1 MQKLFLATD
10 GFPYGSTERN
20 FVLPE
25 IIRLRHIY
33 DITVISHADMKQLA
47 EGMGDLELPEDVAL
61 VHFPRPMVTVADK
74 IKALLLY
81 MIDGDGRR
89 EIREILADGK
99 NRRKRLYQSLSF
111 WAQSLS
117 DQKTLRRSGLF
128 SKDEPVIYYSFWY
141 TYFCYSMV
149 REGHRYPDV
158 KIIARTHGHDLY
170 HERVPGGR
178 QPFRHQMEKRLESI
192 VFACE
197 YGRRYYGDKVK
208 DVCTGAD
215 KLKVCKLGTD
225 PPRRGMPDG
234 DGEEW
239 QLVSCSNAVPLK
251 RIELIID
258 GLAHITG
265 YHIHWTHMGD
275 GSDLMRLQEY
285 ADHRLGPKK
294 NIRYTFAGYV
304 RNVALF
310 YEQHHVD
317 CFITTS
323 STEGGCPV
331 SIQEAMSYGIPIIAT
346 AVGGITEMIGDNGIL
361 LTGDPCGEDVAE
373 AIETIAGADKKT
385 IKKMKESSY
394 ARWKAEFDVNDSYK
408 RILAELQAISG

>member
-25 IIRLRHIY
+25 IVRLRQYY
-33 DITVISHADMKQLA
+33 DITVISHADMKEIVAGAVYEEQL
-47 EGMGDLELPEDVAL
+47 ENVRL
-61 VHFPRPMVTVADK
+61 VHFPRPIITVADK

-81 MIDGDGRR
+81 IIDGDGRR
-89 EIREILADGK
+89 EIREILADRQ
-99 NRRKRLYQSLSF
+99 NRRERLYQSLSF

-117 DQKTLRRSGLF
+117 DQKTLHRSGLLN
-128 SKDEPVIYYSFWY
+128 KNEPIIYYSFWY

-149 REGHRYPDV
+149 REGHRYPNV
-158 KIIARTHGHDLY
+158 KIITRTHGHDLY

-178 QPFRHQMEKRLESI
+178 QPFKHQMEKRLERI

-197 YGRRYYGDKVK
+197 YGKRYYGDKVK
-208 DVCTGAD
+208 DAYIDSD

-225 PPRRGMPDG
+225 PARRGMPIG
-234 DGEEW
+234 DGGEW
-239 QLVSCSNAVPLK
+239 QLVSCSNAIPLK

-258 GLAHITG
+258 GLAQITE
-265 YHIHWTHMGD
+265 HNIHWTHIGD

-285 ADHRLGPKK
+285 AGHRLGEKK

-304 RNVALF
+304 RNVTLF
-310 YEQHHVD
+310 YEQHQVD

-331 SIQEAMSYGIPIIAT
+331 SIQEAMSYGIPVIGT
-346 AVGGITEMIGDNGIL
+346 AVGGITEMIADNGIL
-361 LTGDPCGEDVAE
+361 LSKDPQGEEVAK
-373 AIETIAGADKKT
+373 AIESIAGADKE
-385 IKKMKESSY
+385 IISKMKESSY
-394 ARWKAEFDVNDSYK
+394 ARWKAEFDVNDSFQ

>member
-10 GFPYGSTERN
+10 GFPYGSAERN

-25 IIRLRHIY
+25 IVRLRQYY
-33 DITVISHADMKQLA
+33 DITVISHADMKQTV
-47 EGMGDLELPEDVAL
+47 ERTGCEELPENVRL
-61 VHFPRPMVTVADK
+61 VHFPRPIITVADK
-74 IKALLLY
+74 IKTLLLY

-89 EIREILADGK
+89 EIREILADGQ
-99 NRRKRLYQSLSF
+99 NRRERLYQSLSF

-117 DQKTLRRSGLF
+117 DQKMLRRSGLL
-128 SKDEPVIYYSFWY
+128 SKNEPIIYYSFWY

-149 REGHRYPDV
+149 REGHRYPNV
-158 KIIARTHGHDLY
+158 KIITRTHGHDLY

-178 QPFRHQMEKRLESI
+178 QPFKHQMEKGLRSI

-197 YGRRYYGDKVK
+197 YGKRYYGDKVK
-208 DVCTGAD
+208 DASTGSD

-225 PPRRGMPDG
+225 PARRGMPIG
-234 DGEEW
+234 NGEEL

-258 GLAHITG
+258 GLAQITE
-265 YHIHWTHMGD
+265 YNIHWTHIGD

-285 ADHRLGPKK
+285 AGHRLGQKK

-304 RNVALF
+304 RNVTLF
-310 YEQHHVD
+310 YEQHQVD

-331 SIQEAMSYGIPIIAT
+331 SIQEAMSYGIPVIGT
-346 AVGGITEMIGDNGIL
+346 AVGGITEMIADNGIL
-361 LTGDPCGEDVAE
+361 LSKDPRGEEVAG
-373 AIETIAGADKKT
+373 AIGMIAGADKEK
-385 IKKMKESSY
+385 INKMKENSY
-394 ARWKAEFDVNDSYK
+394 ARWKAEFDVNDSFQ